1 MTSAVNT
8 NRYGSSMGTARR
20 SRDDW
25 TAVGLTHLGEVGVDK
40 VRVDRIANELGVT
53 KGSFYWHFK
62 DRNELLGL
70 IVDGWETRHT
80 EDVIRS
86 AEASGPDPRER
97 AVRLWTITRADPS
110 IRAEL
115 AIRDWARRDEQVA
128 SKVRRV
134 DDRRLRYVES
144 LLSELGVQSHEIS
157 ARSLL
162 LYSLVFSDYLITTTH
177 PERIRRQM
185 VNDAFE
191 LLLTPD

>member
-8 NRYGSSMGTARR
+8 NRYGFSMGTARR

-80 EDVIRS
+80 EEVIRS

-97 AVRLWTITRADPS
+97 AERLWSITRADPS

-144 LLSELGVQSHEIS
+144 LLSELGVQTHEIS

-177 PERIRRQM
+177 PERIRRQT

>member
-80 EDVIRS
+80 EEVIRS
-86 AEASGPDPRER
+86 AEASGPDPRQR
-97 AVRLWTITRADPS
+97 AARLWSITRADPS

-191 LLLTPD
+191 LLLTAD

>member
-1 MTSAVNT
+1 MV
-8 NRYGSSMGTARR
+8 YLMGTERR

-25 TAVGLTHLGEVGVDK
+25 TAVGLAHLGEVGVDK

-80 EDVIRS
+80 EEVIRS

-97 AVRLWTITRADPS
+97 AARLWSITRGDPS

-191 LLLTPD
+191 LLLTSD